1 MTTSIDNVFINNLR
15 VLNALT
21 VDGPTT
27 SSHKEVGS
35 DSKNRVQLHQNGS
48 LFYLKFSHV
57 LQIDS
62 FTTTDASTDVL
73 LTLNDTHGVANG
85 STIHIDTITDA
96 ADIGG
101 IDVASIQGTHV
112 VHAVHAT
119 DGDKLSIRLGA
130 AATASEVVTA
140 VQPLVRIDRYKST
153 DMLTANGLWVASTA
167 LPTPSH
173 TNLLTF
179 SA

>member
-1 MTTSIDNVFINNLR
+1 MTTSIDNVFITNLR

-27 SSHKEVGS
+27 SSHKTIGA
-35 DSKNRVQLHQNGS
+35 DSKNRVQMHQNDS
-48 LFYLKFSHV
+48 LFYLKYSHV

-62 FTTTDASTDVL
+62 FTTTDASNEVL
-73 LTLNDTHGVANG
+73 LTLNDPHGVANG
-85 STIHIDTITDA
+85 DTIHIDTITGV

-101 IDVASIQGTHV
+101 IDVASIQGTRV

-119 DGDKLSIRLGA
+119 DGDKLTLQLGV
-130 AATASEVVTA
+130 AATASELVAA

-153 DMLTANGLWVASTA
+153 DMLIANGLWVASTA
-167 LPTPSH
+167 LPTPAH